1 MLRQLNSNGRM
12 VVLGLAAVLLVGAVF
27 AARTASAPRFVPLQ
41 RGMALEESA
50 SVSAALGQGGIEFQ
64 LGGGGTEVLVAEED
78 AARARVLLAQE
89 GVPAGSRPG
98 LELFDRPAWGMTD
111 FTEQV
116 TYRRALEGELA
127 RTIGTLRG
135 VQRAQ
140 VHLTLPA
147 ASPLRSQ
154 DRPAEAAVVVAL
166 KADAVLSAEQVRG
179 IAQLV
184 SSSVDQLSPDHVA
197 VIDDSGRPLSGGGG
211 DEVAAG
217 LSSRQH
223 EMQSGVERT
232 LSEKVQGML
241 AAALGPEA
249 VRVQVAADLN
259 FDQVDRTIEAYD
271 TAGQVL
277 KSEQRSDPVSGN
289 VDGAAGTSVVVN
301 EYLNSRTVER
311 IIGGVGT
318 VTRLTVS
325 AMVDTRALGSEDGL
339 TDIDRDRYTSLIRD
353 AIGFDEARGDRVTV
367 VALPFRGVVAV
378 PAADLVPPVVPPA
391 GPGVLQL
398 VSQLAFPVMSLL
410 ALIVAFVLG
419 WKALA
424 PGKGGAAAPQLA
436 SGESRAGAVGSGT
449 SGTPLR
455 EQAQRESIAEP
466 QSAARVLRGWLT
478 DPA

>member
-12 VVLGLAAVLLVGAVF
+12 VVLGLAAALLVGAIY
-27 AARTASAPRFVPLQ
+27 AARSAGAPRMVPLQ

-50 SVSAALGQGGIEFQ
+50 EVSAALGRGGIDFQ
-64 LGGGGTEVLVAEED
+64 LGGGGTEVLVAEAD

-197 VIDDSGRPLSGGGG
+197 VIDDSGRPLSGGSG
-211 DEVAAG
+211 ESVAAG

-223 EMQSGVERT
+223 EMQSGVER
-232 LSEKVQGML
+232 SIGEKVQGML

-259 FDQVDRTIEAYD
+259 FDQVERTIEAYD

-277 KSEQRSDPVSGN
+277 KSEQRSDPVGGGL
-289 VDGAAGTSVVVN
+289 DGAAGTTVMVN

-311 IIGGVGT
+311 IISGVGT
-318 VTRLTVS
+318 LTRVTVS

-339 TDIDRDRYTSLIRD
+339 TDTERERYTALIRD
-353 AIGFDEARGDRVTV
+353 AIGYDEARGDRVTV
-367 VALPFRGVVAV
+367 VAVPFRGVVATPV
-378 PAADLVPPVVPPA
+378 DALVPPEAAPA

-424 PGKGGAAAPQLA
+424 PGRGGPASPQLA
-436 SGESRAGAVGSGT
+436 TGEARGGAIGG
-449 SGTPLR
+449 GGGQPLR
-455 EQAQRESIAEP
+455 DQAQRESLAEP
-466 QSAARVLRGWLT
+466 QSAARVLRAWLT

>member
-27 AARTASAPRFVPLQ
+27 AARTASAPRMVPLQ

-50 SVSAALGQGGIEFQ
+50 SVSAALGRGGIAFE

-135 VQRAQ
+135 VQKAQ

-166 KADAVLSAEQVRG
+166 RADAVLSPEQVRG

-184 SSSVDQLSPDHVA
+184 SSSVDQLTPEHVA

-211 DEVAAG
+211 ESVAAG
-217 LSSRQH
+217 LSNRQH
-223 EMQSGVERT
+223 EMQAGVERAM
-232 LSEKVQGML
+232 SEKVQGML
-241 AAALGPEA
+241 AAALGPDA

-277 KSEQRSDPVSGN
+277 KSEQRSDPVSGGI
-289 VDGAAGTSVVVN
+289 DGASGTAVMVN

-325 AMVDTRALGSEDGL
+325 AMVDTRATGSEDGL
-339 TDIDRDRYTSLIRD
+339 SDAERERYTALIRD

-378 PAADLVPPVVPPA
+378 PAATQLPPDAAPA

-424 PGKGGAAAPQLA
+424 PGRAAVPQLA
-436 SGESRAGAVGSGT
+436 AGEARGGQVGGGANGQ
-449 SGTPLR
+449 PLR
-455 EQAQRESIAEP
+455 EQAQRESLAEP
-466 QSAARVLRGWLT
+466 QSAARVLRAWLT